1 MMDGLPQEIRSGVT
15 VGANRGTQTA
25 SMAATSQRTL
35 RAAIDCVGIGLHSG
49 VKVKLALLPAL
60 PDTGIVFRRTDLPG
74 SPDLP
79 ARFDHVVDTRMCTV
93 LGHPDH
99 PECRVGT
106 VEHVMAALAGC
117 GIDNAVVALDG
128 PEVPIL
134 DGSSASFVFLIGC
147 AGQVEQD
154 APSSGIEVLR
164 PVRVSQGAAFAELRP
179 HSPHRDSDHDTG
191 HDRRGFDMAMSIR
204 FDAPAIGHQAFSLQL
219 TSASF
224 EQELARARTFT
235 LAGDVARLQ
244 ASGLARGGS
253 LDNAVVVDEARVLNP
268 GGLRMPDEFVRHKL
282 LDAVGDL
289 ALAGARLQGRF
300 TGHCSGH
307 ALNNRL
313 LHALFAQRA
322 NWRRREAT
330 AHDGALAWMP
340 GALHAA

>member
-1 MMDGLPQEIRSGVT
+1 MMDGSPQEIRSGAT
-15 VGANRGTQTA
+15 VGSNYGSRTA
-25 SMAATSQRTL
+25 TMAVTSQRTL
-35 RAAIDCVGIGLHSG
+35 RAAIDCVGIGLHTG
-49 VKVKLALLPAL
+49 VKVKLALLPA
-60 PDTGIVFRRTDLPG
+60 PIDTGIVFRRTDLAG

-79 ARFDHVVDTRMCTV
+79 ARFDHVVDIRMCTV

-106 VEHVMAALAGC
+106 VEHVMAALSGC

-154 APSSGIEVLR
+154 APLSGIEVLR
-164 PVRVSQGAAFAELRP
+164 PVRVSHGSAFAELRP
-179 HSPHRDSDHDTG
+179 LPPRHGADHDKPG
-191 HDRRGFDMAMSIR
+191 LEMAMSIQ
-204 FDAPAIGHQAFSLQL
+204 FDALAIGHQAFSLQL
-219 TSASF
+219 TTESF

-253 LDNAVVVDEARVLNP
+253 LDNAVVVDDARVLNP

-322 NWRRREAT
+322 NWRRCEAT
-330 AHDGALAWMP
+330 THDGSPAWMA